1 MLEIARRP
9 AKKDLTA
16 TADSTP
22 AHLAPSTI
30 DQIVSLA
37 RNSALARHSWSHRGM
52 APIGYINGLAVT
64 FARVYLKLKA
74 GDSTAL
80 AMTAPLGG
88 TSSDALAWYGAT
100 AGDRSTTLRQLFA
113 LLYGLGMR
121 ESSGNCF
128 EGRDR
133 SASNV
138 SADTAEA
145 GLFQQSWNSRGAS
158 PELPKLF
165 EAYSANPDGFLSIFR
180 EGLSGSASSNEG
192 SGDGAAFQAL
202 CKSCP
207 AFAVEAAAVG
217 LRTIRRHWGPINR
230 REAEIRPEAET
241 LLLQVQ
247 KVIDSAPA
255 LVPGGGPIPTVPRP
269 HHPPADLL
277 GLKDLENR
285 TTGMPAPEPSTGA
298 PPLPHTDL
306 ARIE

>member
-1 MLEIARRP
+1 MGPDVSEPQRLLGGIEVDGEVGPDTWSSLLGKTSLRAIASSGG
-9 AKKDLTA
+9 TF
-16 TADSTP
+16 
-22 AHLAPSTI
+22 APSTI

-37 RNSALARHSWSHRGM
+37 RNSALARHSWSGRGM

-88 TSSDALAWYGAT
+88 TSSDALAWYGAA
-100 AGDRSTTLRQLFA
+100 AGDRSTTLRRLFA

-138 SADTAEA
+138 TADTAEA

-217 LRTIRRHWGPINR
+217 LRTIRKHWGPINR

-247 KVIDSAPA
+247 KVIDSAPV

-269 HHPPADLL
+269 HDPLADLL

-285 TTGMPAPEPSTGA
+285 
-298 PPLPHTDL
+298 
-306 ARIE
+306 R

>member
-145 GLFQQSWNSRGAS
+145 GLF
-158 PELPKLF
+158 
-165 EAYSANPDGFLSIFR
+165 
-180 EGLSGSASSNEG
+180 
-192 SGDGAAFQAL
+192 
-202 CKSCP
+202 
-207 AFAVEAAAVG
+207 
-217 LRTIRRHWGPINR
+217 
-230 REAEIRPEAET
+230 
-241 LLLQVQ
+241 
-247 KVIDSAPA
+247 
-255 LVPGGGPIPTVPRP
+255 
-269 HHPPADLL
+269 
-277 GLKDLENR
+277 
-285 TTGMPAPEPSTGA
+285 
-298 PPLPHTDL
+298 
-306 ARIE
+306 